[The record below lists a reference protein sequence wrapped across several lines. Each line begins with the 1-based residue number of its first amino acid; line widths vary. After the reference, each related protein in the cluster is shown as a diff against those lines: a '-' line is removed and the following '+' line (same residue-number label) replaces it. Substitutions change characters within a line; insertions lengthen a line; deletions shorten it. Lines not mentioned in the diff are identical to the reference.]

1 MRYLLIAAVAA
12 LFVAWWALTRRGP
25 EPLVVYCSHDAIY
38 AEKILRVFEKR
49 SGIPVAIRFDTE
61 ATKSLGLIELLVRE
75 KDAPRCDVFWNNELL
90 GMAELAQRDIL
101 LPSKGQG
108 WARMPERF
116 RDPDGMWTGFAARM
130 RVIIYNPERVST
142 AQIPER

>member
-38 AEKILRVFEKR
+38 AEKILRDFEKR

-90 GMAELAQRDIL
+90 GMLDLQERGL
-101 LPSKGQG
+101 LQPYQG
-108 WARMPERF
+108 AGCAR
-116 RDPDGMWTGFAARM
+116 
-130 RVIIYNPERVST
+130 
-142 AQIPER
+142 IPA